1 MKILV
6 LGGTGAM
13 GVDLVKILGERGE
26 DVMVTS
32 RLERKS
38 EFNNVKYVKGDAHDT
53 MFLQSLL
60 VEKYNAIVDFMVYST
75 EEFKSRCDMF
85 LNATNQYIFLSSSR
99 VYANSKTPIT
109 EDSPRLLDTTIE
121 SEYLKTDEYALTK
134 ARQENLLRE
143 SGKTNWTII
152 RPYITYSNQRLQLGV
167 YEKEIWLYRAMHDKS
182 TVFPSVI
189 AEKNTTMTLGADVA
203 MGISKLI
210 GNKKAMGQAFHITT
224 DKEIKWDDVLAIYK
238 SVFGDVTGKEIRIKY
253 VDDPK
258 PIYEA
263 MGNKYQVI
271 YDRLF
276 DRRFDNTKF
285 LQAVGKCEFETP
297 EIGLERCLRDFL
309 ENPKFRGTPGLA
321 MMDKLTG
328 ERTKLAEILGLKQ
341 KCKYLAV
348 RYLPRPFVLY
358 IKCIIQ
364 KSKTGF
370 DSGAFARYWHG
381 K

>member
-1 MKILV
+1 MKILI

-26 DVMVTS
+26 NVTVTS

-53 MFLQSLL
+53 AFLKSLL
-60 VEKYNAIVDFMVYST
+60 AKKYDAIVDFMVYST
-75 EEFKSRCDMF
+75 EEFKSRCDIL

-99 VYANSKTPIT
+99 VYADSETPIT
-109 EDSPRLLDTTIE
+109 EDSPRLLDITTD

-167 YEKEIWLYRAMHDKS
+167 YEKELWLYRALYDRT
-182 TVFPSVI
+182 TVFPKAI
-189 AEKNTTMTLGADVA
+189 AGKYTTMTLGADVA
-203 MGISKLI
+203 MEISKLI
-210 GNKKAMGQAFHITT
+210 GNEKAMGEAFHLTT
-224 DKEIKWDDVLAIYK
+224 DKAIKWDDVLAIYK
-238 SVFGDVTGKEIRIKY
+238 RVFKDVTGKEIKIKY

-258 PIYEA
+258 PIYDV

-276 DRRFDNTKF
+276 DRRFNNSKF
-285 LQAVGKCEFETP
+285 LQVAGEC
-297 EIGLERCLRDFL
+297 
-309 ENPKFRGTPGLA
+309 KFDRRKQGW
-321 MMDKLTG
+321 KLN
-328 ERTKLAEILGLKQ
+328 
-341 KCKYLAV
+341 
-348 RYLPRPFVLY
+348 F
-358 IKCIIQ
+358 CIFI
-364 KSKTGF
+364 T
-370 DSGAFARYWHG
+370 
-381 K
+381 

>member
-26 DVMVTS
+26 DVTVTS
-32 RLERKS
+32 RSERKS

-53 MFLQSLL
+53 AFLQSLL
-60 VEKYNAIVDFMVYST
+60 AEKYDAIVDFMVYNT
-75 EEFKSRCDMF
+75 EEFKSRRDLL

-99 VYANSKTPIT
+99 VYADSETPIT
-109 EDSPRLLDTTIE
+109 EDSPRLLDVTTDR
-121 SEYLKTDEYALTK
+121 EYLKTDEYALTK

-152 RPYITYSNQRLQLGV
+152 RPYITYSSQRLQIGV
-167 YEKEIWLYRAMHDKS
+167 YEKELWLYRALHDK
-182 TVFPSVI
+182 TIVFPKAI
-189 AEKNTTMTLGADVA
+189 AEKYTTMTLGADVA

-210 GNKKAMGQAFHITT
+210 GNEKAMGEEFHITT
-224 DKEIKWDDVLAIYK
+224 DKAIKWDDVLAIYK
-238 SVFGDVTGKEIRIKY
+238 RVFRDVMGKDIKIRY
-253 VDDPK
+253 ADDPK

-263 MGNKYQVI
+263 MGNKHQVI

-285 LQAVGKCEFETP
+285 LQAAGEYEFESP
-297 EIGLERCLRDFL
+297 EIGLERCLREFL
-309 ENPKFRGTPGLA
+309 EKPKFRGNPSFA
-321 MMDKLTG
+321 MMDKLAG
-328 ERTKLAEILGLKQ
+328 ERTKMSEIQGIKK

-348 RYLPRPFVLY
+348 RYLPNSVQRC
-358 IKCIIQ
+358 IKAVVKIII
-364 KSKTGF
+364 
-370 DSGAFARYWHG
+370 
-381 K
+381 

>member
-26 DVMVTS
+26 EVTVTS
-32 RLERKS
+32 RAERKP
-38 EFNNVKYVKGDAHDT
+38 EFNNIRYVKGDAHDNA
-53 MFLQSLL
+53 FLKSLL
-60 VEKYNAIVDFMVYST
+60 VEKYDVIVDFMVYNT
-75 EEFKSRCDMF
+75 EEFKSRRDIL

-99 VYANSKTPIT
+99 VYADSKTPIT
-109 EDSPRLLDTTIE
+109 EDSPRLLDVTTD

-167 YEKEIWLYRAMHDKS
+167 YEKELWLYRALYDRT
-182 TVFPSVI
+182 TVFPKAI
-189 AEKNTTMTLGADVA
+189 AEKYTTMTLGADVA

-210 GNKKAMGQAFHITT
+210 GNEKAMGEAFHIAT
-224 DKEIKWDDVLAIYK
+224 DKAIKWDDVFAIYK
-238 SVFGDVTGKEIRIKY
+238 MVFKDVTGKEIKIKY

-258 PIYEA
+258 PIL

-285 LQAVGKCEFETP
+285 LKAVGECDFESPELGLEKCLREFLEKPAFRETP
-297 EIGLERCLRDFL
+297 LKAF
-309 ENPKFRGTPGLA
+309 A
-321 MMDKLTG
+321 YMDKITG
-328 ERTKLAEILGLKQ
+328 ERTSMSSFGGI
-341 KCKYLAV
+341 KCKIKYAIG
-348 RYLPRPFVLY
+348 RYTPYFK
-358 IKCIIQ
+358 IKQ
-364 KSKTGF
+364 REK
-370 DSGAFARYWHG
+370 
-381 K
+381 